1 MIRTTLLRTA
11 ALLALAGA
19 SSVWAQTMANDS
31 TADYRRI
38 VNGDTHASPPPAAT
52 RVVPGPNAR
61 HLIYLGV
68 DTPEAIAQAR
78 ALGEQPMVTT
88 TVPSARMRGTG
99 GDLYD
104 RIAAR

>member
-19 SSVWAQTMANDS
+19 SSAWAHPMADDS
-31 TADYRRI
+31 AADYRRV
-38 VNGDTHASPPPAAT
+38 VNGDTHASPPQAAT

-68 DTPEAIAQAR
+68 DTQQAIEQAR
-78 ALGEQPMVTT
+78 ATGEEPM
-88 TVPSARMRGTG
+88 TVGTAPAARKSAAGH
-99 GDLYD
+99 DLYD
-104 RIAAR
+104 RIAMR